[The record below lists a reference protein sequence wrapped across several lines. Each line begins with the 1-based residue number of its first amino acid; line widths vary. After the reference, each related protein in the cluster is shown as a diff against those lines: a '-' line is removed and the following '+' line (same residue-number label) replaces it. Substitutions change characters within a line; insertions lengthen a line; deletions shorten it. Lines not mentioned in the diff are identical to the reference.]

1 MREKPPILMSAL
13 YGGLVMAVIGAVP
26 GLNLINCLCCAG
38 VMLGGAAAVFFY
50 KKELTPDMKPLES
63 ADGMKLG
70 ALAGVFGGI
79 IGSILTIIIMKT
91 IGNVGGEMMLS
102 FMETFRDKLPPESW
116 EQMEAGMR
124 SDEIPVYNLAIGFVL
139 NILFGL
145 VGGLIGYQIFKPK
158 QQMMNVQPPMQQP
171 PQP

>member
-1 MREKPPILMSAL
+1 MREKPGILMASL
-13 YGGLVMAVIGAVP
+13 YGGIIMGVISAVP

-79 IGSILTIIIMKT
+79 IGTILTIIVLKT
-91 IGNVGGEMMLS
+91 VGNVSGEMMLGL
-102 FMETFRDKLPPESW
+102 MEGFRDKMPPESW
-116 EQMEAGMR
+116 DQMSEGML
-124 SDEIPVYNLAIGFVL
+124 SDEIPALNLAIGFVFD
-139 NILFGL
+139 ILFGL
-145 VGGLIGYQIFKPK
+145 IGGLIGYQLFKPK
-158 QQMMNVQPPMQQP
+158 QPMMNVQPPP
-171 PQP
+171 PTQS